1 MNMKLIFKDLMIL
14 IRHKLMSCRKRLEIL
29 NKEVLKIKIS
39 PFKNIIR
46 LIMKKCCL
54 IRNNRLLTIL
64 IRKIVKYKP
73 LEILKIRTQSVSRIS
88 KLLEK

>member
-1 MNMKLIFKDLMIL
+1 MKLISRNLMIL
-14 IRHKLMSCRKRLEIL
+14 LGHKLMSCRKRLEIL

-39 PFKNIIR
+39 PFKTIIR
-46 LIMKKCCL
+46 LIMQKSRL
-54 IRNNRLLTIL
+54 IKDNRLLTIL
-64 IRKIVKYKP
+64 IRKILKYKP

>member
-1 MNMKLIFKDLMIL
+1 MNMKLIFKNLLIL

-39 PFKNIIR
+39 PSKTIIR
-46 LIMKKCCL
+46 LIMQKSRL
-54 IRNNRLLTIL
+54 IKDNRLLTIL
-64 IRKIVKYKP
+64 IRKILKYKHQ
-73 LEILKIRTQSVSRIS
+73 EIPKIRTQSVSRIS